1 MTKKKEPEAPAAA
14 LPVTYT
20 RSEQIVRRIVDA
32 GVISVGAKILESV
45 EREAS
50 RNALKRSRPQ
60 VTIGVKVKGA
70 GEFERNGQRTGD
82 GLFERYFTADR
93 SNRDKIAEELRS
105 LASAIEHS
113 TINMR
118 GAATIL
124 LVYNAG
130 GEEEEDA

>member
-20 RSEQIVRRIVDA
+20 RSEQIVRQIVDA
-32 GVISVGAKILESV
+32 GDVSV
-45 EREAS
+45 
-50 RNALKRSRPQ
+50 
-60 VTIGVKVKGA
+60 GVKVKGA
-70 GEFERNGQRTGD
+70 